1 MKPLKNFWLNI
12 ALAAMAAVVILFI
25 SLQSLGWYTNH
36 NERIPVPDVI
46 GQTYEEALISFEKLG
61 LNAKIVDSV
70 YSEKADVFSIVEQYP
85 GGNDEVKSGRTIYLV
100 INTGNRPKVKMPKLV
115 DMSLTLAT
123 AVLKNRNLKLG
134 NISYEFDEI
143 GNNLIVN
150 QLYRGSVIQPGTPL
164 PTGSV
169 IDLVVA
175 SNDRNKFSE
184 SDSLLINESSDD
196 AVSDEMGN

>member
-12 ALAAMAAVVILFI
+12 GMAAVAAVVILFI

-36 NERIPVPDVI
+36 NERIPVPSVV
-46 GQTYEEALISFEKLG
+46 GQSFEEAVIELEKMG
-61 LNAKIVDSV
+61 LNAKVVDSV
-70 YSEKADVFSIVEQYP
+70 YNEKAEPFSIVEQNP
-85 GGNDEVKSGRTIYLV
+85 TGNEEVKSGRTIYLV

-134 NISYEFDEI
+134 KISYEFDEI

-150 QLYRGSVIQPGTPL
+150 QLHKGNVIQAGTQL

-175 SNDRNKFSE
+175 SNDKSKFSE
-184 SDSLLINESSDD
+184 SDSLMINESDELPDD
-196 AVSDEMGN
+196 MGN

>member
-12 ALAAMAAVVILFI
+12 ALAAVAAVVILFI

-36 NERIPVPDVI
+36 NQRIAVPTVV
-46 GQTYEEALISFEKLG
+46 GKSYEEAVIEFEKLG
-61 LNAKIVDSV
+61 LNAKVVDSV
-70 YSEKADVFSIVEQYP
+70 YNEKAEPFSIVEQYP
-85 GGNDEVKSGRTIYLV
+85 AGNDEVKSGRTIYLV

-123 AVLKNRNLKLG
+123 AVLKNRNLQLG
-134 NISYEFDEI
+134 KISFEYDEI

-150 QLYRGSVIQPGTPL
+150 QLYRGSVIQPGTQL

-175 SNDRNKFSE
+175 SNDKSKFSE
-184 SDSLLINESSDD
+184 GDSILINESADVPDD
-196 AVSDEMGN
+196 MGN

>member
-12 ALAAMAAVVILFI
+12 ALAAVAAVVFLFI

-36 NERIPVPDVI
+36 NQRISVPTVV
-46 GQTYEEALISFEKLG
+46 GQTYEEAVIEFEKLG
-61 LNAKIVDSV
+61 LNAKVVDSV
-70 YSEKADVFSIVEQYP
+70 YNEKAEPFSIVEQNP
-85 GGNDEVKSGRTIYLV
+85 AGNDEVKTGRTIYLV

-123 AVLKNRNLKLG
+123 AVLKNRNLQLG
-134 NISYEFDEI
+134 KISFEYDEI

-150 QLYRGSVIQPGTPL
+150 QLYRGSVIQPGTQI

-175 SNDRNKFSE
+175 SNDKSKFSE
-184 SDSLLINESSDD
+184 GDSLLINESADVPDD
-196 AVSDEMGN
+196 MGN